1 MNLEMKLMLQALK
14 TQGHQKQW
22 LMPFIEH
29 HWVGINQFVMLML
42 MTSLFSPVSYLKMA
56 LQPYFKAGAMDTPMG
71 LIFSF
76 IKLVVLMSAPGSH
89 VAVEIMPALIG
100 CLMMML
106 CVIALSQIL
115 GRAMANLLKELGFIR
130 FVLPLKQPPPA
141 V

>member
-1 MNLEMKLMLQALK
+1 MNLMLQELK
-14 TQGHQKQW
+14 MKWHQNQW
-22 LMPFIEH
+22 LMSWIDR

-56 LQPYFKAGAMDTPMG
+56 LQPYFKAGAMDTPLG
-71 LIFSF
+71 LMISL

-106 CVIALSQIL
+106 CVIALSQVL
-115 GRAMANLLKELGFIR
+115 GRVMANLLKELGLIQFL
-130 FVLPLKQPPPA
+130 FPLKQPPPA
-141 V
+141 I